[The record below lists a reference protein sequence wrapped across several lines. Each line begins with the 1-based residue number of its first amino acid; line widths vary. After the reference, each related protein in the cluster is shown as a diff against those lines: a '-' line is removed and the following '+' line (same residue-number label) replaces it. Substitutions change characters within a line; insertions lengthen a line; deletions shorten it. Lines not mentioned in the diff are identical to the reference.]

1 MLKMLKNYHYLVLWN
16 WFSFGSLQNDC
27 LKFAVWLFMGR
38 SKSEGTS
45 HGSTKSATV
54 AGETTSTEQQRGNRE
69 EKMEDIYGPAKVG
82 QGFGSRGVM
91 QVRCKSVP
99 ALLHVNRYESGSKGK
114 CIQVQPPHTLVEEW
128 LTPNEYEEMSGSKAK
143 DYLSSIE
150 CLGRPL
156 KEYVDGGELRGTG
169 PLPPPSPKLPFP
181 WDWLWF
187 NSCII
192 N

>member
-1 MLKMLKNYHYLVLWN
+1 M
-16 WFSFGSLQNDC
+16 
-27 LKFAVWLFMGR
+27 KFAVRLFIGR
-38 SKSEGTS
+38 SKSEETS

-54 AGETTSTEQQRGNRE
+54 AGETTSTEQQQGNRE
-69 EKMEDIYGPAKVG
+69 EKMEDINSPAKVG

-91 QVRCKSVP
+91 QVRCKCVP

-114 CIQVQPPHTLVEEW
+114 CIQVQPPHTLEEEW

-156 KEYVDGGELRGTG
+156 KDYVDGGELRGSG
-169 PLPPPSPKLPFP
+169 PPPSPKLPSQLRKGF
-181 WDWLWF
+181 F
-187 NSCII
+187 VSKHEISKKEI
-192 N
+192 